1 MIPFSARNDVVCTH
15 ICSVSN
21 PEPDLVCPPLLVV
34 FAGPNG
40 AGKSTFRRIFYGDST
55 VPFIN
60 ADMIAAEE
68 KVGAYEAAAMAE
80 RLRQDLFIARQSF
93 MFETVLSDPIGA
105 KVAFLTTA
113 RSHGY
118 RVVVNFIGLESDEY
132 SFARV
137 FQRVGEGGHDVPA
150 EKIRERF
157 PRVLENLARVLG
169 KVDALSIYDNTS
181 ETSPYRMIAR
191 IEGELLLELS
201 HSIPQ
206 WLTFLDLPDRISKN
220 TVRIP

>member
-1 MIPFSARNDVVCTH
+1 
-15 ICSVSN
+15 
-21 PEPDLVCPPLLVV
+21 
-34 FAGPNG
+34 
-40 AGKSTFRRIFYGDST
+40 
-55 VPFIN
+55 
-60 ADMIAAEE
+60 MIAAEE
-68 KVGAYEAAAMAE
+68 KVSAYEAAAMAE

-181 ETSPYRMIAR
+181 ETSPYHMIAR

>member
-1 MIPFSARNDVVCTH
+1 
-15 ICSVSN
+15 VSN

>member
-1 MIPFSARNDVVCTH
+1 M
-15 ICSVSN
+15 
-21 PEPDLVCPPLLVV
+21 
-34 FAGPNG
+34 
-40 AGKSTFRRIFYGDST
+40 
-55 VPFIN
+55 
-60 ADMIAAEE
+60 
-68 KVGAYEAAAMAE
+68 
-80 RLRQDLFIARQSF
+80 
-93 MFETVLSDPIGA
+93 
-105 KVAFLTTA
+105 
-113 RSHGY
+113 
-118 RVVVNFIGLESDEY
+118 
-132 SFARV
+132 
-137 FQRVGEGGHDVPA
+137 PA